1 MYGHRTCAGVT
12 TRPQGTKVLRLWTYR
27 HELPAGAHEATPLT
41 PETHAPDTRERLLR
55 SAIEVFAES
64 GYAGGTIR
72 DICGRAK
79 ANLAAVHYYFGDKRG
94 LYTAIFAQVST
105 LFSERRAR
113 YLPAA
118 APPEARLR
126 AYVQAALEEI
136 LDGEGGPEHS
146 AQLSA
151 IYLAEMA
158 HPTEVLDQ
166 IVAEHIKRN
175 NDELLDI
182 VAQLLNAP
190 IDDALVR
197 DAAAGVSAQILRFFL
212 ARPLISRLNPDQPPP
227 GQRLDELVERVWR
240 FSLGGILALRP
251 SPTEVGG
258 NG

>member
-1 MYGHRTCAGVT
+1 MI
-12 TRPQGTKVLRLWTYR
+12 
-27 HELPAGAHEATPLT
+27 PAASS
-41 PETHAPDTRERLLR
+41 PDTRERLLH
-55 SAIEVFAES
+55 SAIEVFAEA

-126 AYVQAALEEI
+126 AYIQAALEEI
-136 LDGEGGPEHS
+136 LDGEGGMGRS

-158 HPTEVLDQ
+158 HPTETLDQ
-166 IVAEHIKRN
+166 IVALHIKPN
-175 NDELLDI
+175 NDELLTI
-182 VAQLLNAP
+182 VADLLDLHP
-190 IDDALVR
+190 KTPLVV
-197 DAAAGVSAQILRFFL
+197 DAAASVSGQILRYFL
-212 ARPLISRLNPDQPPP
+212 ARPLISRLNPDQQPLEERV
-227 GQRLDELVERVWR
+227 GELVERVWR
-240 FSLGGILALRP
+240 FSLGGILALGPLARGAGVADP
-251 SPTEVGG
+251 DATSPAP
-258 NG
+258 

>member
-1 MYGHRTCAGVT
+1 
-12 TRPQGTKVLRLWTYR
+12 
-27 HELPAGAHEATPLT
+27 LT
-41 PETHAPDTRERLLR
+41 QVSPSSDTRERLLR

-94 LYTAIFAQVST
+94 LYTAIFERVST

-126 AYVQAALEEI
+126 AYIQAALEEI

-166 IVAEHIKRN
+166 IVAQHIKRN

-182 VAQLLNAP
+182 VAQLLNTP
-190 IDDALVR
+190 THDPLVR

-212 ARPLISRLNPDQPPP
+212 ARPLMSRLNPDLPPP
-227 GQRLDELVERVWR
+227 ELRLNELVDRVWR
-240 FSLGGILALRP
+240 FSLGGILALR
-251 SPTEVGG
+251 SPATGSEESRALAMQPMQFAADTHHGLVGCPG
-258 NG
+258 GQAGRGANA

>member
-1 MYGHRTCAGVT
+1 MI
-12 TRPQGTKVLRLWTYR
+12 
-27 HELPAGAHEATPLT
+27 PAASS
-41 PETHAPDTRERLLR
+41 PDTRERLLH
-55 SAIEVFAES
+55 SAIEVFAEA

-105 LFSERRAR
+105 LFSERRAS

-126 AYVQAALEEI
+126 AYIQAALEEI
-136 LDGEGGPEHS
+136 LDGEGGTERG

-158 HPTEVLDQ
+158 HPSEALDQ
-166 IVAEHIKRN
+166 IVDLHIKRN

-182 VAQLLNAP
+182 VAQLLAAP
-190 IDDALVR
+190 ASDGLVA
-197 DAAAGVSAQILRFFL
+197 DAAAGVSAQILRFFF

-227 GQRLDELVERVWR
+227 GQRLDEVVERVWQ

-251 SPTEVGG
+251 RVATAATPARD
-258 NG
+258 

>member
-1 MYGHRTCAGVT
+1 M
-12 TRPQGTKVLRLWTYR
+12 
-27 HELPAGAHEATPLT
+27 TPVS
-41 PETHAPDTRERLLR
+41 PSPDTRERLLR

-126 AYVQAALEEI
+126 AYIQAALEEI
-136 LDGEGGPEHS
+136 LDGEGGAEHS

-158 HPTEVLDQ
+158 HPSEALDQ
-166 IVAEHIKRN
+166 IVAQHMKRN

-182 VAQLLNAP
+182 VGQLLAAP
-190 IDDALVR
+190 ASDSLVL
-197 DAAAGVSAQILRFFL
+197 DAAAGVSAQLLRFFF

-227 GQRLDELVERVWR
+227 GKRIKELVERVWR
-240 FSLGGILALRP
+240 FSLAGILALRP
-251 SPTEVGG
+251 SPPEIDGAG
-258 NG
+258 S

>member
-1 MYGHRTCAGVT
+1 
-12 TRPQGTKVLRLWTYR
+12 
-27 HELPAGAHEATPLT
+27 LT

-126 AYVQAALEEI
+126 AYIQAALEEI
-136 LDGEGGPEHS
+136 LHGEGEHS

-158 HPTEVLDQ
+158 HPSEALDQ
-166 IVAEHIKRN
+166 IVELHIKRN

-182 VAQLLNAP
+182 VGQLLAAP
-190 IDDALVR
+190 TSDTRVL
-197 DAAAGVSAQILRFFL
+197 DAAAGVSAQILRFFF

-227 GQRLDELVERVWR
+227 GQRIDELVERVWR

-251 SPTEVGG
+251 LVTTAAVPARDGEQPIDIPGVDIPGH
-258 NG
+258 